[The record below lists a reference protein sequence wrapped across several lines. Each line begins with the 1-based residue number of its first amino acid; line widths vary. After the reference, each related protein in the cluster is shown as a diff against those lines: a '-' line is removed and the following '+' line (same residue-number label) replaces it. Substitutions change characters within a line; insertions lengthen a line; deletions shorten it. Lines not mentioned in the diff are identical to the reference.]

1 MSAVEAKP
9 NEVQKR
15 EIGEA
20 NRKGLPF
27 LLRSIAQD
35 IKMSQCGKGL
45 TCACS

>member
-27 LLRSIAQD
+27 LLRKILKCLNAE
-35 IKMSQCGKGL
+35 KV
-45 TCACS
+45 